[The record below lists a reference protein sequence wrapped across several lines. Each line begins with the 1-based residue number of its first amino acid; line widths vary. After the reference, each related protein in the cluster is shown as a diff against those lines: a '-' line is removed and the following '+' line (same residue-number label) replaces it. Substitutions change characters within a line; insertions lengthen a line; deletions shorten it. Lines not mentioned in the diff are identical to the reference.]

1 MSAHPGHQAGPSK
14 VISASASASRHG
26 ATRSGAAP
34 LNAGRVTTGPSR
46 TGAPDDGRPI
56 KGGPRAGPAPVV
68 KSGGK
73 PSPSVTAKPG
83 AKSNGTKPLNLR
95 RFVPEPSRAKP
106 PAAGPTSAIGRP
118 AAGSTTRG
126 RDPTSRPIAEPA
138 CTQPPTTQPSAKV
151 GTAGI
156 PSSTKPLEPTRVS
169 CTYAKCGKHFPSKRD
184 MDIHKITEHEYCER
198 CDEDFP
204 DEERLLLHKITSV
217 KHIVCPVCGLEFHSS
232 GGRDVHIRQ
241 NHRAEQTIKCRGC
254 TITFKS
260 ASALM
265 QHIESNGCRRIPRE
279 RLLQQQ
285 ETRSMIAEILDGDR
299 PIRPEDIDNDDGGV
313 MLDGTPLKSPVSPK
327 RSPKNKTPDARSPT
341 STSPSPSAGM
351 AAMDSLCPRHQPQKQ
366 QGMPSSPLS
375 MAEKSMAT
383 AMSRLSLN
391 EADADASDS
400 ALVPLPTATELEHDQ
415 TMQWSLFGKP
425 VASAGEILQMITPGW
440 DSSKFLNMCRTRYVC
455 HCRVSYKRV
464 EDFETHIIEEMR
476 DKKPLG
482 CPRCFRNFKR
492 SSDLVA
498 HMETGSNR
506 CSVASGSAYHQ
517 VLDQLTGG
525 VVRVAGTLQD
535 GTIKYEAGNVEPL
548 YEPDDETTLAG
559 IDTSYTFRNPVW

>member
-1 MSAHPGHQAGPSK
+1 
-14 VISASASASRHG
+14 
-26 ATRSGAAP
+26 
-34 LNAGRVTTGPSR
+34 
-46 TGAPDDGRPI
+46 
-56 KGGPRAGPAPVV
+56 
-68 KSGGK
+68 
-73 PSPSVTAKPG
+73 
-83 AKSNGTKPLNLR
+83 
-95 RFVPEPSRAKP
+95 
-106 PAAGPTSAIGRP
+106 
-118 AAGSTTRG
+118 
-126 RDPTSRPIAEPA
+126 
-138 CTQPPTTQPSAKV
+138 
-151 GTAGI
+151 
-156 PSSTKPLEPTRVS
+156 PTRVS

-217 KHIVCPVCGLEFHSS
+217 KHIVCPVCGLEFRSS

-254 TITFKS
+254 TTTFKS

-285 ETRSMIAEILDGDR
+285 ETRLMIAEILDGDR

-313 MLDGTPLKSPVSPK
+313 MLDGTPLKSP
-327 RSPKNKTPDARSPT
+327 
-341 STSPSPSAGM
+341 GI
-351 AAMDSLCPRHQPQKQ
+351 
-366 QGMPSSPLS
+366 PSSPS
-375 MAEKSMAT
+375 NMTEKSMAT

-391 EADADASDS
+391 EADADASDR
-400 ALVPLPTATELEHDQ
+400 ALVPLPTATELEQDQ
-415 TMQWSLFGKP
+415 TMEWSLFGKP
-425 VASAGEILQMITPGW
+425 VASAGEILQKITPGW

-498 HMETGSNR
+498 HMETGSTR

-535 GTIKYEAGNVEPL
+535 GTIRYEAGNVEPL
-548 YEPDDETTLAG
+548 YEPDNETTLAG
-559 IDTSYTFRNPVW
+559 IDTSYTFKSPVW

>member
-1 MSAHPGHQAGPSK
+1 MSARPDHQAGPSK
-14 VISASASASRHG
+14 VASASTGRYG
-26 ATRSGAAP
+26 VTRSGAGP
-34 LNAGRVTTGPSR
+34 VNAGRVIAGPSR
-46 TGAPDDGRPI
+46 TGGPDDGRPI

-68 KSGGK
+68 KPGGK
-73 PSPSVTAKPG
+73 PSPSAAAKPL
-83 AKSNGTKPLNLR
+83 TPR

-106 PAAGPTSAIGRP
+106 PAAKPTSAIGRP

-138 CTQPPTTQPSAKV
+138 STQPPTTQPSAKV
-151 GTAGI
+151 ENAAT
-156 PSSTKPLEPTRVS
+156 PSSAKPPEPTRVS

-217 KHIVCPVCGLEFHSS
+217 KHIVCPVCGLEFRSS

-254 TITFKS
+254 TTTFKS

-285 ETRSMIAEILDGDR
+285 ETRLMIAEILDGDR

-313 MLDGTPLKSPVSPK
+313 MLDGSPLKSPVSPK
-327 RSPKNKTPDARSPT
+327 RGSKNKTPEAGSPT
-341 STSPSPSAGM
+341 RTPPSPSAGM
-351 AAMDSLCPRHQPQKQ
+351 AALDSPCPRHQLQEQ
-366 QGMPSSPLS
+366 QGIPSSPS
-375 MAEKSMAT
+375 NMTEKSMAT

-391 EADADASDS
+391 EADADASDR
-400 ALVPLPTATELEHDQ
+400 ALVPLPTATELEQDQ
-415 TMQWSLFGKP
+415 TMEWSLFGKP
-425 VASAGEILQMITPGW
+425 VASAGEILQKITPGW

-498 HMETGSNR
+498 HMETGSTR

-535 GTIKYEAGNVEPL
+535 GTIRYEAGNVEPL
-548 YEPDDETTLAG
+548 YEPDNETTLAG
-559 IDTSYTFRNPVW
+559 IDTSYTFKSPVW

>member
-1 MSAHPGHQAGPSK
+1 MSARLGHQAGPSK
-14 VISASASASRHG
+14 VTSANTSRYG
-26 ATRSGAAP
+26 VARSGP
-34 LNAGRVTTGPSR
+34 GPVNAGRDTTEPSR
-46 TGAPDDGRPI
+46 TGAPDDGRRI
-56 KGGPRAGPAPVV
+56 RGGPRAGPSPVV
-68 KSGGK
+68 KPGGE
-73 PSPSVTAKPG
+73 PSPSVAAKPG
-83 AKSNGTKPLNLR
+83 ERSNVTKPLNPR
-95 RFVPEPSRAKP
+95 RFVPEPSRVQP
-106 PAAGPTSAIGRP
+106 PAAGPTTAIGRP
-118 AAGSTTRG
+118 AAGPTARG
-126 RDPTSRPIAEPA
+126 RDPTSRPVGEPA
-138 CTQPPTTQPSAKV
+138 STQPPTTQPSAKV
-151 GTAGI
+151 GTPAT
-156 PSSTKPLEPTRVS
+156 PSSTKLPEPTSVS

-217 KHIVCPVCGLEFHSS
+217 KHIVCPVCGLEFRSS

-241 NHRAEQTIKCRGC
+241 NHRAEQTIDCRGC
-254 TITFKS
+254 TMGFKS

-265 QHIESNGCRRIPRE
+265 QHIESNGCRRIPRA

-285 ETRSMIAEILDGDR
+285 ETRLMIAEILDGDR
-299 PIRPEDIDNDDGGV
+299 PIRPEDFDNDDGGV
-313 MLDGTPLKSPVSPK
+313 MLDGTPLKSPVSPR
-327 RSPKNKTPDARSPT
+327 RSPKNKTPDAKSPT
-341 STSPSPSAGM
+341 STNPSPSAGK
-351 AAMDSLCPRHQPQKQ
+351 ASP
-366 QGMPSSPLS
+366 PSPSN
-375 MAEKSMAT
+375 MTEKSMAT

-391 EADADASDS
+391 DAEPDASDS

-415 TMQWSLFGKP
+415 TMELSLFGKP
-425 VASAGEILQMITPGW
+425 VASAGEILREITPGW

-464 EDFETHIIEEMR
+464 EDFEAHIIEEMR
-476 DKKPLG
+476 DRKPLG

-548 YEPDDETTLAG
+548 YEPDNETTLAG
-559 IDTSYTFRNPVW
+559 IDTSYTFRGPVW

>member
-1 MSAHPGHQAGPSK
+1 MSARSGHQAGPSK
-14 VISASASASRHG
+14 VTSANTSRYG
-26 ATRSGAAP
+26 VTRSGP
-34 LNAGRVTTGPSR
+34 GPVNAGRATTGPSR

-56 KGGPRAGPAPVV
+56 KGGPRAGPSPVV

-73 PSPSVTAKPG
+73 PSPSVAAKPG
-83 AKSNGTKPLNLR
+83 ERSNVTKPLNPR

-106 PAAGPTSAIGRP
+106 PAAGPTTAIGRP
-118 AAGSTTRG
+118 AAGPITRG

-138 CTQPPTTQPSAKV
+138 STQPPTTQPSAKV
-151 GTAGI
+151 DTPAR
-156 PSSTKPLEPTRVS
+156 PSSTKPSEPTRVS
-169 CTYAKCGKHFPSKRD
+169 CTYAKCGKQFPSKRD

-204 DEERLLLHKITSV
+204 DEERLLLHKIISV
-217 KHIVCPVCGLEFHSS
+217 KHIVCPVCGLEFRSS

-241 NHRAEQTIKCRGC
+241 NHRAEQTIDCRGC
-254 TITFKS
+254 TMSFKS

-265 QHIESNGCRRIPRE
+265 QHIESNGCRRIPRA

-285 ETRSMIAEILDGDR
+285 ETRLMIAEILDGDR
-299 PIRPEDIDNDDGGV
+299 PIRPEDLDNDDGGV
-313 MLDGTPLKSPVSPK
+313 MLDGTPLKSPVSPR
-327 RSPKNKTPDARSPT
+327 RSPRNKTPDAKSPT
-341 STSPSPSAGM
+341 STNPSPGAETSVM
-351 AAMDSLCPRHQPQKQ
+351 NSPCPLHQQ
-366 QGMPSSPLS
+366 QQQSIPSSPS
-375 MAEKSMAT
+375 NKTEKSMAT
-383 AMSRLSLN
+383 AMSRLSLDD
-391 EADADASDS
+391 ADPDASDS

-415 TMQWSLFGKP
+415 TMEWSLFGKP
-425 VASAGEILQMITPGW
+425 VVSAGEILREITPGW

-476 DKKPLG
+476 DRKPLG

-525 VVRVAGTLQD
+525 VVRVSGTLQD

-548 YEPDDETTLAG
+548 YEPDNETTLAG
-559 IDTSYTFRNPVW
+559 IDTSYTFRSPVW